1 MKTKFS
7 HFIISYGEYI
17 FSFSPIFVPLAFART
32 VGERRGGSGRFS
44 LLLFLLLEYNRDFG
58 RIRNQEA
65 VATGKTDKKIIL
77 HLPTLKERSLSD
89 TGITSKKIILPLQ
102 LGVVEVMKDEN
113 KKIGSAMTFCAPKSK
128 NCEFL
133 QADKCNVIILPITTI
148 LSTV

>member
-32 VGERRGGSGRFS
+32 VGERRGGS
-44 LLLFLLLEYNRDFG
+44 LFLLLEYNRDFG